1 MAIAKTTLPWHP
13 PDDAHAEV
21 LCRERDGDRCIITG
35 LTGPDIVSICPNV
48 LLGSSNDDLVLWRI
62 LEAFWGQEKA
72 AVWRRKAVEAGC
84 SNLICLDS
92 SLYTAWS
99 SAKFVLQ
106 PISVEGT
113 TLKFRLFW
121 LRSLNARYPG
131 VESLLIKPDDMLADA
146 PGDTQ
151 CARLPPNG
159 SLFAVTAKEPCLL
172 PSFELLELQW
182 HLQRLAALSGAAED
196 NPISP

>member
-1 MAIAKTTLPWHP
+1 MTIPKVTLPWRP
-13 PDDAHAEV
+13 PDDTHAEV
-21 LCRERDGDRCIITG
+21 LCQERDDNRCIITG
-35 LTGPDIVSICPNV
+35 LAGPDIVSICPDIF
-48 LLGSSNDDLVLWRI
+48 LDSSNDDLRLWRI
-62 LEAFWGQEKA
+62 LEAFWGPEKA
-72 AVWRRKAVEAGC
+72 AVWRRKAGDAGC
-84 SNLICLDS
+84 SNLICLSS

-121 LRSLNARYPG
+121 LRSLNAKYPG
-131 VESLLIKPDDMLADA
+131 VESLLIKPDDVLVDA
-146 PGDTQ
+146 SRDTQ

-196 NPISP
+196 NPVSP